1 MVDKKNIVL
10 FRTQGNL
17 MMATVEGELSEL
29 ASKSK
34 FIKLLAPRVI
44 VVSGQPGEQMQLT
57 LVPYGVMSS
66 KTFLNEK
73 ASNDEYYT
81 MFNSDMIEA
90 EIPKEFLSNTIVNHY
105 LATMLTKEVPTLSKQ
120 DIPDLQTIDMSKVR
134 ESINKGDVK

>member
-1 MVDKKNIVL
+1 MVDKEKIVL

-17 MMATVEGELSEL
+17 LMAVIDGNLCEL
-29 ASKSK
+29 AEKNK
-34 FIKLLAPRVI
+34 FIKLKSPRVI
-44 VVSGQPGEQMQLT
+44 VISGKPGEQMQLT

-90 EIPKEFLSNTIVNHY
+90 EIPREFLSNTIINHY
-105 LATMLTKEVPTLSKQ
+105 LATMLTQEVPTLSKQ
-120 DIPDLQTIDMSKVR
+120 DIPDLGTIDMSKLKDSMK
-134 ESINKGDVK
+134 EEKK